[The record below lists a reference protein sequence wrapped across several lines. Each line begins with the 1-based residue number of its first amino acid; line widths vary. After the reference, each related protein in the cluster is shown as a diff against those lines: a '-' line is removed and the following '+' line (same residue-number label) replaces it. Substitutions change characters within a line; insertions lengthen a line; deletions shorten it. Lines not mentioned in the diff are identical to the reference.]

1 MALSRRHRARGGRN
15 CSGLRRCLETE
26 RTDWPCPSE
35 GTVCHCSSTAPTI
48 LSWLPLG
55 CLGRSQGRCRHS
67 AAPSLTPPSHSRC
80 PELRWMRSCDSRG
93 RGRQTGR
100 QVGRPLRERSVLPG
114 TTPHG
119 LQHAAKISTRSIHE
133 AYKGTTRS
141 GDELCEGWWLQ
152 PPCWSLPV
160 AFDFVT
166 RKQQKKLG
174 NLRQLPC
181 WRSEHGSERPRS
193 MGRCWAGLSTHA
205 PASLASLTRQQSLPD
220 GWRERAFAAE
230 HTLSPVICP
239 RLPPRQRGESS
250 RGVHG

>member
-1 MALSRRHRARGGRN
+1 M
-15 CSGLRRCLETE
+15 
-26 RTDWPCPSE
+26 
-35 GTVCHCSSTAPTI
+35 CHCSSTAPTI

-80 PELRWMRSCDSRG
+80 LELRWMRSCDSRG

-100 QVGRPLRERSVLPG
+100 QVEDRSGREACCQALLPTGFSTPQKSAHVRS
-114 TTPHG
+114 
-119 LQHAAKISTRSIHE
+119 HE

-205 PASLASLTRQQSLPD
+205 PASLASLTRQQSLAD

-239 RLPPRQRGESS
+239 RLPPRQRGESG